1 MKDAIFALATFAV
14 VGILLLGS
22 LIAFWMGDDSVLVWV
37 IIWGVAL
44 LGQIPWLFAWR
55 GQVIAREREYKEAV
69 VDRLQKY
76 A

>member
-1 MKDAIFALATFAV
+1 MKDAIFALATFV
-14 VGILLLGS
+14 IVGILLLGA
-22 LIAFWMGDDSVLVWV
+22 LLAFWMGDDSVLVWV

-55 GQVIAREREYKEAV
+55 GQVAARQREYEETV
-69 VDRLQKY
+69 NDRLVKY

>member
-1 MKDAIFALATFAV
+1 MKDAIFALVTFAV
-14 VGILLLGS
+14 IGILLLGS
-22 LIAFWMGDDSVLVWV
+22 LITFWMGDDSVLVWV

-44 LGQIPWLFAWR
+44 VAQVPWLFAWR
-55 GQVIAREREYKEAV
+55 GQVAARQREYEEVV